1 MVWIVRLTLGL
12 SFAMVVCRLLN
23 SASHIFFQ
31 FWNFVFEV
39 GLLGKY
45 CRSRKFLKM
54 KLLRK
59 RESVPDWYVTVFFP
73 SRVFFL
79 SQWMLMYALMYL
91 RSLRRSYL
99 CGRKFYFHYCVVI
112 VIMQFDYQSII
123 LGLTQWLTWHCC
135 APPTPLFFPFYLSH
149 VSFSFFLGI
158 AYWWDGNC

>member
-1 MVWIVRLTLGL
+1 
-12 SFAMVVCRLLN
+12 
-23 SASHIFFQ
+23 
-31 FWNFVFEV
+31 
-39 GLLGKY
+39 
-45 CRSRKFLKM
+45 M

-135 APPTPLFFPFYLSH
+135 APPTPLFFSLLLESCFL
-149 VSFSFFLGI
+149 FFFFRHRLLVG
-158 AYWWDGNC
+158 WQLLTWSRQLWGQKGW